1 MKWNYG
7 SCRIEALKYST
18 KNELRNKNQGC
29 YKAARKN
36 GFLDQI
42 CYHMISGKLKWD
54 KNKVIE
60 AAKEFKNRIVENLLQ
75 KTFQTLTC
83 RRKSL

>member
-1 MKWNYG
+1 MKWNYE

-29 YKAARKN
+29 YNAARKN

-42 CYHMISGKLKWD
+42 CSNMISGKLKWD
-54 KNKVIE
+54 KNKIIE
-60 AAKEFKNRIVENLLQ
+60 AAKKFKNRIEFKKNKQGAYSDELKNVW
-75 KTFQTLTC
+75 
-83 RRKSL
+83 